1 MPLITGEVG
10 QDEDEGDVKSSE
22 ASDEDQIL
30 EGEKFTSVV
39 FLFKRAGQ

>member
-1 MPLITGEVG
+1 MLEDSPLLTLSSPLVTSLITAL
-10 QDEDEGDVKSSE
+10 EDK
-22 ASDEDQIL
+22 AL